1 MKNRKQRVELLVHLI
16 KTQNI
21 SSQEQLSRLLAE
33 KGFKVTQATL
43 SRDLKLL
50 KTSKVPTEMGE
61 YAYRLPDAN
70 TMKDQMLMS
79 GRPHPAL
86 KNQGIGFISLE
97 FSGNMAV
104 VKTRNGYA
112 SGVAYDIDML
122 GSQLLIG
129 SVAGANT
136 ILIVIRE
143 GVSHEEVYDLLARIL
158 PLAQRSEHFS
168 ELNTIGPSSDFS
180 HVL

>member
-1 MKNRKQRVELLVHLI
+1 MELI
-16 KTQNI
+16 KTKNV

-50 KTSKVPTEMGE
+50 KTSKVPTDMGE
-61 YAYRLPDAN
+61 YVYMLPDAN
-70 TMKDQMLMS
+70 TIKDHLLSS
-79 GRPHPAL
+79 GHTHPAL
-86 KNQGIGFISLE
+86 QNQGIGFISLE

-122 GSQLLIG
+122 NSEDILGT
-129 SVAGANT
+129 VAGANT
-136 ILIVIRE
+136 ILMVIRE
-143 GVSHEEVYDLLARIL
+143 GVSHSRIYSILRQIL
-158 PLAQRSEHFS
+158 PLPPAEASQGNNQEKIT
-168 ELNTIGPSSDFS
+168 EL
-180 HVL
+180 